1 MKDIEQIDI
10 TILETRKADVR
21 RSISIVE
28 ESDTD
33 PARTKRRGAAQ
44 IATCTRDPMQTSCY
58 AYNNNFSRCE
68 RNHRRKG
75 MEKTRARRG
84 RTRGEC
90 EREPQSACPPRDA
103 EGLISAC
110 AAFTLSYHHPLFP
123 FPPFSGGKRVPLL
136 SATPRSARYH
146 PLFSS
151 TPFVPPSVGFPV
163 VFLLVCPSLA
173 RLRFPFSSLD
183 FPSLSS
189 RRTRIFP
196 PPRFAPFLIK
206 RLCLSLSPL
215 LSLACRSVSPPF
227 DTRRSL
233 FARVTHRRGET
244 IRRFPGWH
252 LVSRA
257 AFFLSISPCLFSL
270 SAFIVEAVV
279 TVDRPVDRDE
289 TTERGRTTSEVTDV
303 TVNGGGANEGVTGV
317 ASN

>member
-1 MKDIEQIDI
+1 
-10 TILETRKADVR
+10 
-21 RSISIVE
+21 
-28 ESDTD
+28 
-33 PARTKRRGAAQ
+33 
-44 IATCTRDPMQTSCY
+44 
-58 AYNNNFSRCE
+58 
-68 RNHRRKG
+68 
-75 MEKTRARRG
+75 MEKTRAG
-84 RTRGEC
+84 EGTRGEC

-110 AAFTLSYHHPLFP
+110 AAFTLSYHPLFP

-151 TPFVPPSVGFPV
+151 TPFVPPSRVGFPV

-196 PPRFAPFLIK
+196 PPRFASFLIK

-257 AFFLSISPCLFSL
+257 AFFLSISLPVSFPCLL
-270 SAFIVEAVV
+270 S
-279 TVDRPVDRDE
+279 
-289 TTERGRTTSEVTDV
+289 S
-303 TVNGGGANEGVTGV
+303 
-317 ASN
+317 